1 MMSNVLDVIAEEA
14 RAHRTVLIEDRKKDG
29 TEESR
34 EVEPYSIREG
44 REGDLLVFFCL
55 KRGATRSLLLDNILS
70 AEPTGR
76 SFEPRYEMEL

>member
-1 MMSNVLDVIAEEA
+1 MSNVLDVIAEQA
-14 RAHRTVLIEDRKKDG
+14 RAHRTVLIEGRKKDG

-34 EVEPYSIREG
+34 EVEPYSIRKG

-55 KRGATRSLLLDNILS
+55 KREATRSLLLDNILS

-76 SFEPRYEMEL
+76 SFEPRYEVEL